1 MEYRHPYE
9 TPRLEILTLPSA
21 DVLTASTPGTD
32 VGTDVGEWD
41 NEM

>member
-9 TPRLEILTLPSA
+9 TPRLEILTLPNA
-21 DVLTASTPGTD
+21 DVLTASTPGND